1 MRFALLGL
9 PVLLASAMPGE
20 LCAQVGDAVETAD
33 AAVSPTVPFAPR
45 DECSAQPGAVEFF
58 TNFNHAIEQ
67 RDADALMA
75 ITAPDVLLDFGGG
88 AGHTLL
94 RERLNS
100 QDYLLWDELTKI
112 RPLGCAFTD
121 SDEGG
126 DLTMPWYF
134 AQETG
139 FEDPY
144 ATMMVMGAA
153 VPMYEQPSATSP
165 VVQTLSWD
173 AVLLNNSNYE
183 MDTPFLPVETASGA
197 KGYVASENLR
207 SLIDYRLGATQRD
220 GRWMISYF
228 VAGD

>member
-9 PVLLASAMPGE
+9 PVLVASAMPGQ
-20 LCAQVGDAVETAD
+20 LCAQVGDVVETAD
-33 AAVSPTVPFAPR
+33 AAVSPTASFAPR
-45 DECSAQPGAVEFF
+45 DECSAQPGAAEFF
-58 TNFNHAIEQ
+58 TTFNHAIEQ

-88 AGHTLL
+88 EGHALL

-100 QDYLLWDELTKI
+100 PDYLLWDELAKI
-112 RPLGCAFTD
+112 RPLGCAFD
-121 SDEGG
+121 DNSEGAE
-126 DLTMPWYF
+126 LTMPWYF

-144 ATMMVMGAA
+144 ATMMAMGAA
-153 VPMYEQPSATSP
+153 VPMYERPSATSP

-173 AVLLNNSNYE
+173 AVLLDNSNYE

-207 SLIDYRLGATQRD
+207 SLIDYRLGTTQRD
-220 GRWMISYF
+220 GKWMISYF